1 MCGGAKG
8 PGNPASVDP
17 DCRFLDLEYAAF
29 VMPLARV
36 ILWVSSVGALAL
48 TLKAMVVGPPPL
60 AWVLS
65 FFLGYV
71 ALVVLG
77 VVFPEWEMYG
87 KVLSRVETECAKLAL
102 TFDDGPD
109 PVTTPRILACLA
121 RTEHRATFFVIGRKA
136 ERHPELV
143 QAILA
148 QGHELALHG
157 YQHSRLTAFRS
168 PRWIRDDLLRVRA
181 LLLEQHGVDVR
192 WFRPP
197 INHLTP
203 RLVRLARELGLEI
216 VGCSTRALDGLAG
229 ARSAKVLARLARGAV
244 SGAILGMHDAAE
256 HGRHEPASLHLLPEL
271 LTLLDQRGLRSVC
284 LSELVPGAR

>member
-1 MCGGAKG
+1 
-8 PGNPASVDP
+8 
-17 DCRFLDLEYAAF
+17 
-29 VMPLARV
+29 MPLARV
-36 ILWVSSVGALAL
+36 ILWVGSVGALAL
-48 TLKAMVVGPPPL
+48 TLKAAVVGPPPL
-60 AWVLS
+60 AWVVC
-65 FFLGYV
+65 FFLGYL

-87 KVLSRVETECAKLAL
+87 GVLSRVETEAAVLGL

-109 PVTTPRILACLA
+109 PLTTPRILECLA

-168 PRWIRDDLLRVRA
+168 PSWIRDDLLRVRA

-203 RLVRLARELGLEI
+203 RLARLASELGLEL

-229 ARSAKVLARLARGAV
+229 AGRAKVLARLARGSV
-244 SGAILGMHDAAE
+244 SGAILGLHDASE
-256 HGRHEPASLHLLPEL
+256 LGTHEPASLYVLPEL
-271 LTLLDQRGLRSVC
+271 LTLLAERGLRSVC
-284 LSELVPGAR
+284 LSQLVAEAR